1 MEVIETTITYA
12 RPDEFHFYP
21 LGDEHCGIQHCA
33 EGEISKQIKIIRD
46 DPLGYWFGMGDK
58 GEFISP
64 SDPRWDVGVIAD
76 WVHQDNIAVDQ
87 TDWYCDMVS
96 PIKGKCLGLLEG
108 NHEDAIRIHNHIDV
122 HKNICTKLGVRNL
135 GYAAF
140 LKLVFKRNRSRECHS
155 IIGYITHGSGWAI
168 TKGAKLNKL
177 QRMMD
182 AFQADFYAM
191 GHMHDIITD
200 SKPYL
205 TLDVMNRIKQKE
217 KVGAVT
223 GCWFKTYAQGIRA
236 SYGEKRNYPPTA
248 IGCPVFTI
256 KPDTQEITVE
266 G

>member
-1 MEVIETTITYA
+1 M
-12 RPDEFHFYP
+12 
-21 LGDEHCGIQHCA
+21 HCA
-33 EGEISKQIKIIRD
+33 EGELAKQIRIIRD
-46 DPLGYWFGMGDK
+46 DPVAYWIDMGDK

-64 SDPRWDVGVIAD
+64 SDPRWDVGVIAP
-76 WVHQDNIAVDQ
+76 WVNQDNIAVDQ
-87 TDWYCDMVS
+87 TEWYCDMVA
-96 PIKGKCLGLLEG
+96 PITDKCIGLLEG
-108 NHEDAIRIHNHIDV
+108 NHEDAIRIHSHIDV
-122 HKNICTKLGVRNL
+122 HKNICKKLEVRNL
-135 GYAAF
+135 GYSSF
-140 LKLVFKRNRSRECHS
+140 IKLVFKRNRSTEHHA
-155 IIGYITHGSGWAI
+155 ITGFVTHGSGCAI

-205 TLDVMNRIKQKE
+205 TVDQNNKIKQRE

-223 GCWFKTYAQGIRA
+223 GCWFKTYAQGVRA

-256 KPDTQEITVE
+256 KPNTQEITVE